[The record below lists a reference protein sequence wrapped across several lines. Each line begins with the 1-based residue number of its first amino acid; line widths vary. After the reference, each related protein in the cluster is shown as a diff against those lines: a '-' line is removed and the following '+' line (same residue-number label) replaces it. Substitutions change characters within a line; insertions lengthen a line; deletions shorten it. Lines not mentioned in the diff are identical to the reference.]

1 MSKQSSRIYGIKV
14 KEHRNYYEYPH
25 SDDPEIDVSEIKIYY
40 DKNAINKWIIKS
52 NYNSIW
58 YNGTAYPVGS
68 IILAFKD
75 GTDCTNKPFMLMAPH
90 EENGIIV
97 NYFYRITGR
106 FSTVPPVEELLIEQE
121 DVPLEPTVDDSDS
134 IRYTIESGHPN
145 AHYDQLYVRKFV
157 NDEEVGHQIVTAESI
172 RAHQVAHSNNYYNY
186 LKVFNALLFDW
197 NGMLPRIED
206 SYTFTL
212 YSNVT
217 YLEIT
222 PTTYQKGWKIKSW
235 NWDTPVNLNILDF
248 SRQPEPAPVDEHD
261 NIKFNIAT
269 NENNPDAIN
278 IDKVVNN
285 AVVSTK
291 TYSASDVLAYRN
303 SHNNEPIVVYENL
316 LLDFYEETY
325 PGYKFYL
332 RANSNYLKYE
342 DNWIKFGDTITSWG
356 YNDIVNFE
364 INDYSN
370 RYENE
375 IKENTTYNVL
385 VEHIVWRDG
394 YYASVDPSVSL
405 TSDDVCYDIFYD
417 HLEMYYNNHYHK
429 AAWLVYDQPSEGYKR
444 IGKLAIMWAK
454 PFWVLITTADGVRWN
469 GTTYKGRKLLRM
481 WHEDEAVDMT
491 MTREQSRKVI
501 AKGQDYDDILY
512 VITTAESSNDLTV
525 IKRIND
531 LDDDTIVF
539 NPETDCPV
547 DFYNIRFTY
556 SGEKIHVYSKCD
568 FIYLS
573 GSNYKKGRD
582 IIDWP
587 LEEKV
592 NFGIKDETN
601 AYEIINTAT
610 YTVKSEEVTVTDYD
624 ISTLM
629 DEHWTPLKVC
639 KIVNNKE
646 SDDEIIYFYDCS
658 INPFVY
664 DGKLEISY
672 DPASTYW
679 TLTSLSDEIY
689 MDNVQYPEGTV
700 IATWP
705 FGSDEHIYG
714 IGHSDISHY
723 DVRLHSVE
731 VDSSA
736 SYETTH
742 EYITDPR
749 YFIVTQSDHSL
760 NLTNDQPGSS
770 PVTRNIRYMDAL
782 NWYQFFQIKIKYD
795 VTDSDWIIK
804 SDSNELFIG
813 QDRYK
818 KGEIISKWDYYE
830 DIDSTISVLI
840 EDIKHTTR
848 EEKVKDLLVSAKSSW
863 LYGYIW
869 QKEEGPGPT
878 PPSPDY
884 YRYYIVPAFI
894 PSNYRDSGLYGNGYR
909 YIAIIRVEYG
919 HRFVK
924 RVALN
929 GYYNRI
935 NANDEFKIVDNETM
949 FTTNAGNGKGMYRYR
964 AWYSNGPINT
974 NNWSF
979 VDGFPNS
986 SGSYVIHYYKSNV
999 KITFTLGTYYTS
1011 ENGEGWRIVKR
1022 TYTDD
1027 YLYDY
1032 VESTKEIFYQD
1043 FVGFPWLNHKT
1054 NYFNGEF
1061 HGYSTLDGEIS
1072 YIDKGDYLLL
1082 FGNSCLAD
1090 SRDVAIETR
1099 CISAKLYINNLELV
1113 SFNNQVPIDLQA
1125 LRADAISR
1133 GLPNNNRTQAS
1144 LSTAQMTVGKYQ
1156 LYYVTVSNSDSWMM
1170 VEPFQIIY
1178 VYKYDIE
1185 TNTVTLKGS
1194 YKIYDVVITDD
1205 GIDSN
1210 KMYDL
1215 PWHIPNVISD
1225 GKGYCYHK
1233 TADGEKLE
1241 VYEINDPYD
1250 FEDIYSGGEKV
1261 AEYSLDSS
1269 ISILNLETY
1278 QSSQFT
1284 YRTLFYDINAYNNS
1298 SIVSHCEYYNT
1309 LNESFL
1315 SNSDKKG
1322 VFRYVFNKDTNTD
1335 PMIVYFPDPTLE
1347 EISGSFFFETSAL
1360 RYSSEIN
1367 EEWFTSQN

>member
-25 SDDPEIDVSEIKIYY
+25 SDNPEIDISEIKIYY
-40 DKNAINKWIIKS
+40 DKNATNKWIIKS

-58 YNGTAYPVGS
+58 YNGTSYPVGS

-75 GTDCTNKPFMLMAPH
+75 GTDCTDKPFMLMAPH
-90 EENGIIV
+90 EEDGIIV

-172 RAHQVAHSNNYYNY
+172 RAHQVAHSSNYYNY

-269 NENNPDAIN
+269 NEDNPDAIN
-278 IDKVVNN
+278 IDKIVNN

-291 TYSASDVLAYRN
+291 TYSASDILSYRN

-316 LLDFYEETY
+316 LLDFNDDSY

-375 IKENTTYNVL
+375 IKENTSYNVL
-385 VEHIVWRDG
+385 VEHIVWVTERGG
-394 YYASVDPSVSL
+394 YWAEVDPSVSL
-405 TSDDVCYDIFYD
+405 TSDKVCYDIFYD

-429 AAWLVYDQPSEGYKR
+429 AAWLVYDQPSEGYER

-531 LDDDTIVF
+531 FDDDAIVF
-539 NPETDCPV
+539 DPSTDCPV
-547 DFYNIRFTY
+547 DFHNIRFTY
-556 SGEKIHVYSKCD
+556 SDGKIHIYSKCD

-573 GSNYKKGRD
+573 GHNYKKGKD

-587 LEEKV
+587 IEEKV

-610 YTVKSEEVTVTDYD
+610 YTVKSEWVTVIDYD
-624 ISTLM
+624 ISTLI

-646 SDDEIIYFYDCS
+646 SDDEILYFYDCS

-679 TLTSLSDEIY
+679 TLTSLSDDIY
-689 MDNVQYPEGTV
+689 KDNVRYPEGTV

-705 FGSDEHIYG
+705 FGTDAHIYG
-714 IGHSDISHY
+714 IGHSDVSHY
-723 DVRLHSVE
+723 DVRLHSTE
-731 VDSSA
+731 VDSNA
-736 SYETTH
+736 SYKTTH

-760 NLTNDQPGSS
+760 NVTNDQPGSS
-770 PVTRNIRYMDAL
+770 PVTRNIRYMDAID
-782 NWYQFFQIKIKYD
+782 WYQFFNIKIKYD
-795 VTDSDWIIK
+795 VVSSDWIVK
-804 SDSNELFIG
+804 SDSNELFVG

-818 KGEIISKWDYYE
+818 KGEIISKWDYY
-830 DIDSTISVLI
+830 DNVDSIISVLI

-848 EEKVKDLLVSAKSSW
+848 EEKQKDLLVSNKSSW

-869 QKEEGPGPT
+869 QKDET
-878 PPSPDY
+878 PPPHPWAIFDFIVWRDNSWNTKYARLKMEDGNLTGESGYLLSRDY
-884 YRYYIVPAFI
+884 FVYPYGLGLFYSNYLNECYLGGSGRSGIKITFDSDNRPVVTRYTNFYKVPTIGDMTWMYGIIRNETSICFSLDEDLEEDCLILRKFVCNAVNDILVESTVSLKNNSVDFRDLKYTKTFLINNKLYFLRFPESGSEFAIVIADDSTTNIYNYSRSNFIDPLSETIRSLYPNGDGNFSLNISTWPYTAFEKNGNIYIFIMYVTEGVVTEHTATYKPGLIKINPSTGAWLFVDLNETQLYSDLPTRYYASLNNLVII
-894 PSNYRDSGLYGNGYR
+894 ESNSQTYLYVSFFNQLGNNCL
-909 YIAIIRVEYG
+909 YIYTI
-919 HRFVK
+919 
-924 RVALN
+924 
-929 GYYNRI
+929 
-935 NANDEFKIVDNETM
+935 DIVDNNVVINRRNYFDGATQGHIYVEFKYGDSTARCYPAN
-949 FTTNAGNGKGMYRYR
+949 TGMS
-964 AWYSNGPINT
+964 W
-974 NNWSF
+974 
-979 VDGFPNS
+979 NS
-986 SGSYVIHYYKSNV
+986 
-999 KITFTLGTYYTS
+999 TLGCYTFGVADGLS
-1011 ENGEGWRIVKR
+1011 IDHQN
-1022 TYTDD
+1022 YTD
-1027 YLYDY
+1027 
-1032 VESTKEIFYQD
+1032 
-1043 FVGFPWLNHKT
+1043 VG
-1054 NYFNGEF
+1054 
-1061 HGYSTLDGEIS
+1061 DGQS
-1072 YIDKGDYLLL
+1072 SVNFADGLL
-1082 FGNSCLAD
+1082 
-1090 SRDVAIETR
+1090 
-1099 CISAKLYINNLELV
+1099 
-1113 SFNNQVPIDLQA
+1113 
-1125 LRADAISR
+1125 
-1133 GLPNNNRTQAS
+1133 
-1144 LSTAQMTVGKYQ
+1144 
-1156 LYYVTVSNSDSWMM
+1156 SNSGKANYA
-1170 VEPFQIIY
+1170 I
-1178 VYKYDIE
+1178 
-1185 TNTVTLKGS
+1185 
-1194 YKIYDVVITDD
+1194 
-1205 GIDSN
+1205 GI
-1210 KMYDL
+1210 
-1215 PWHIPNVISD
+1215 
-1225 GKGYCYHK
+1225 
-1233 TADGEKLE
+1233 
-1241 VYEINDPYD
+1241 
-1250 FEDIYSGGEKV
+1250 
-1261 AEYSLDSS
+1261 
-1269 ISILNLETY
+1269 
-1278 QSSQFT
+1278 
-1284 YRTLFYDINAYNNS
+1284 YNNS
-1298 SIVSHCEYYNT
+1298 NTSRFIARLGSLDLTPSPENQIIVFS
-1309 LNESFL
+1309 
-1315 SNSDKKG
+1315 
-1322 VFRYVFNKDTNTD
+1322 
-1335 PMIVYFPDPTLE
+1335 
-1347 EISGSFFFETSAL
+1347 
-1360 RYSSEIN
+1360 
-1367 EEWFTSQN
+1367 